1 MRVTVK
7 AAAKINLMLDIVGRL
22 ENGYHNLWMVMQSV
36 DLYDTVA
43 VERTGAGGEIRLTC
57 SDDRLP
63 TDETNLAFKAARTFF
78 EATKAAND
86 GISITINKAIPFAPG
101 LPEAARMPRQRFW
114 RWIVYGTRLKMRT
127 LNKIGLTLGAD
138 VPFCLQGGT
147 MLAQHIGELLT
158 PVPELPDCFIV
169 LAKPRRGFLPRR
181 RIIYAIPRRICARRI
196 GLVCWAPAVRGF
208 RKHWQAGRE
217 CL

>member
-43 VERTGAGGEIRLTC
+43 VERTGAGGGIRLTC

-78 EATKAAND
+78 EATKADRKSTRLN
-86 GISITINKAIPFAPG
+86 SSHP
-101 LPEAARMPRQRFW
+101 LSSRMPSS
-114 RWIVYGTRLKMRT
+114 
-127 LNKIGLTLGAD
+127 A
-138 VPFCLQGGT
+138 
-147 MLAQHIGELLT
+147 
-158 PVPELPDCFIV
+158 
-169 LAKPRRGFLPRR
+169 
-181 RIIYAIPRRICARRI
+181 
-196 GLVCWAPAVRGF
+196 
-208 RKHWQAGRE
+208 
-217 CL
+217 

>member
-86 GISITINKAIPFAPG
+86 GISITINKAIPFAAG
-101 LPEAARMPRQRFW
+101 LAGGSADAAATLLALDRL
-114 RWIVYGTRLKMRT
+114 YGTRLKMRT

-138 VPFCLQGGT
+138 VPFLS
-147 MLAQHIGELLT
+147 LIHI
-158 PVPELPDCFIV
+158 
-169 LAKPRRGFLPRR
+169 
-181 RIIYAIPRRICARRI
+181 
-196 GLVCWAPAVRGF
+196 
-208 RKHWQAGRE
+208 
-217 CL
+217 

>member
-43 VERTGAGGEIRLTC
+43 VERTGAGGGIRLTC

-78 EATKAAND
+78 EATAFRLQ
-86 GISITINKAIPFAPG
+86 SIRRFRLPPG

-114 RWIVYGTRLKMRT
+114 RWIGCMARGLK
-127 LNKIGLTLGAD
+127 
-138 VPFCLQGGT
+138 
-147 MLAQHIGELLT
+147 
-158 PVPELPDCFIV
+158 
-169 LAKPRRGFLPRR
+169 
-181 RIIYAIPRRICARRI
+181 CAR
-196 GLVCWAPAVRGF
+196 LTKSA
-208 RKHWQAGRE
+208 
-217 CL
+217 

>member
-86 GISITINKAIPFAPG
+86 GISITINKAIPFA
-101 LPEAARMPRQRFW
+101 ARACRRQR
-114 RWIVYGTRLKMRT
+114 G
-127 LNKIGLTLGAD
+127 
-138 VPFCLQGGT
+138 C
-147 MLAQHIGELLT
+147 
-158 PVPELPDCFIV
+158 
-169 LAKPRRGFLPRR
+169 RGN
-181 RIIYAIPRRICARRI
+181 AS
-196 GLVCWAPAVRGF
+196 GVG
-208 RKHWQAGRE
+208 
-217 CL
+217 

>member
-63 TDETNLAFKAARTFF
+63 TDETNLAFKAARAHFLRRRKRQTTAFRLQ
-78 EATKAAND
+78 
-86 GISITINKAIPFAPG
+86 SIRRFRLPPG

-114 RWIVYGTRLKMRT
+114 RWIGCMARGLK
-127 LNKIGLTLGAD
+127 
-138 VPFCLQGGT
+138 
-147 MLAQHIGELLT
+147 
-158 PVPELPDCFIV
+158 
-169 LAKPRRGFLPRR
+169 
-181 RIIYAIPRRICARRI
+181 CAR
-196 GLVCWAPAVRGF
+196 LTKSV
-208 RKHWQAGRE
+208 
-217 CL
+217 